1 VRGIMA
7 GKKLETF
14 LEQAA
19 AVAQD
24 FFPAGSP
31 VLIPI
36 LYSSIV
42 WAVKRKGDLE
52 TEVSGLKLWLEPEIV
67 NNKPDEFILDFFKG
81 DQALAETFNL
91 ELKNGEIKSLRQ
103 AFRALYPVKGL
114 EEPFLQS
121 LFSEELTKGD
131 YRQIVAQFDRRLRL
145 ALDEIKAAGDRP
157 EWWPALK
164 KIGENFLSLGWA
176 LTAEPELRARLKAS
190 LEKNKQTEDEE

>member
-1 VRGIMA
+1 MA

-19 AVAQD
+19 AVVQD

-103 AFRALYPVKGL
+103 AFRVLYPVKGL

-131 YRQIVAQFDRRLRL
+131 YRQIAAQFDRRLRL